1 MRQLNTQVVEFQ
13 LQPFNVSADPNQF
26 SFDSRQ
32 AEVDFLQLLL
42 RDERGLDHRDLGFE
56 GNDFIFQIVESRIH
70 IRSFRP
76 RRLGVKQRTV
86 GTLDPCQFAKFNP
99 MNSPIRMLFAALPA
113 LLLLSCSPHQAA
125 PPAPFK
131 PTASIQDLMVSII
144 DPAADAL
151 WESVSSETTATGI
164 EEKFPRTEKEWQAV
178 RNYALQLQEASNLLV
193 IPGRPV
199 THGGKA
205 TEDAHVEGVST
216 PQQVQQAIDKD
227 TSQYHAAARALQD
240 AAGEALAAIDAKDPA
255 RLLVAGGKLDQACE
269 RCHSV
274 FWYPNAKDAPV
285 KWPAPIK
292 SN

>member
-1 MRQLNTQVVEFQ
+1 
-13 LQPFNVSADPNQF
+13 
-26 SFDSRQ
+26 
-32 AEVDFLQLLL
+32 
-42 RDERGLDHRDLGFE
+42 
-56 GNDFIFQIVESRIH
+56 
-70 IRSFRP
+70 
-76 RRLGVKQRTV
+76 
-86 GTLDPCQFAKFNP
+86 